1 MVFTFAD
8 PQPRIKYTH
17 LVTLSLMG
25 TRPQRTSPVLSASE
39 IGQYTYC
46 ANAWYLQRCG
56 HVPDSPA
63 LEHGTQVHHELG
75 GTLDRV
81 QSHEHRASR
90 MVAAGLL
97 ILLLALLIFL
107 LGVIL

>member
-1 MVFTFAD
+1 
-8 PQPRIKYTH
+8 
-17 LVTLSLMG
+17 MG

-56 HVPDSPA
+56 IEPESPA
-63 LEHGTQVHHELG
+63 LEHGTQVHHQLG
-75 GTLDRV
+75 GALDRV
-81 QSHEHRASR
+81 QRHERRSSW
-90 MVAAGLL
+90 MLAAGLL
-97 ILLLALLIFL
+97 ILLLALLAFL